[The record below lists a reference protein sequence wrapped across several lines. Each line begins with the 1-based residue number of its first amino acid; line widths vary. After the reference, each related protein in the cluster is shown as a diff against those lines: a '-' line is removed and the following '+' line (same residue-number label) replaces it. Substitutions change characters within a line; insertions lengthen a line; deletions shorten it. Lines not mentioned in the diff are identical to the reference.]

1 MRTRSIRRRAFTLV
15 EVMIAMAILGMV
27 VAAIYA
33 TWRAILGATKAS
45 QTAAAEVQRSR
56 VALRC
61 LEESLTFTAMF
72 VANAGYYW
80 FDAENGSD
88 AYLSFVA
95 NLPEDFPRSGR
106 FGAFPVRRLEFS
118 MRPGSEGGR
127 ELVMRQR
134 LVTREDFDEDEQNFP
149 LVLMKNVKR
158 FEMEFWDVRKGDWKD
173 EWTETNQ
180 LPKLIRIAITTENPN
195 NPFAPGE
202 EYTRIIS
209 PAAVAV
215 QAAWQ
220 GGRGAGAPPG
230 LPPGAPPGVPPGAPP
245 GGPAMTIPIRK

>member
-1 MRTRSIRRRAFTLV
+1 MNARNSSRRAFTLV
-15 EVMIAMAILGMV
+15 EVMIAIAILGMV

-45 QTAAAEVQRSR
+45 QTVAAEVQRSR

-61 LEESLTFTAMF
+61 LEESLTFTSMF
-72 VANAGYYW
+72 VANARYYW
-80 FDAENGSD
+80 FDAQNGSD

-95 NLPEDFPRSGR
+95 HLPKDFPRSGR
-106 FGAFPVRRLEFS
+106 FEGFPMRRLQFS
-118 MRPGSEGGR
+118 MQAGSEGGR
-127 ELVMRQR
+127 ELVLRQSLIMR
-134 LVTREDFDEDEQNFP
+134 EFDEDERNFP

-158 FEMEFWDVRKGDWKD
+158 FEMEFWDSRKGDWKD

-180 LPKLIRIAITTENPN
+180 VPKLIRIAITTENPKY
-195 NPFAPGE
+195 PSEPGQ

-215 QAAWQ
+215 QAGWQ
-220 GGRGAGAPPG
+220 AQGA
-230 LPPGAPPGVPPGAPP
+230 PPGAPPGVPPGVPP
-245 GGPAMTIPIRK
+245 GQPPIPVVPPRR

>member
-1 MRTRSIRRRAFTLV
+1 MRSRNFKRRAFTLI
-15 EVMIAMAILGMV
+15 EVMVAIAILGMV

-61 LEESLTFTAMF
+61 LEESLTFTSMF
-72 VANAGYYW
+72 VANSRYYW
-80 FDAENGSD
+80 FDAQNGSD

-95 NLPEDFPRSGR
+95 QLPKDFPRSGR
-106 FGAFPVRRLEFS
+106 FEGFPLRRLEFS
-118 MRPGSEGGR
+118 MRQGSEGGR
-127 ELVMRQR
+127 ELVLRQSLIMR
-134 LVTREDFDEDEQNFP
+134 EFDEDERNFP

-158 FEMEFWDVRKGDWKD
+158 FEMEFWDLRKGDWKD

-180 LPKLIRIAITTENPN
+180 LPKLIRIAITTQNPKD
-195 NPFAPGE
+195 PFAQGE

-220 GGRGAGAPPG
+220 GGGGGR
-230 LPPGAPPGVPPGAPP
+230 PPGAPSSQPGLPGITPPAV
-245 GGPAMTIPIRK
+245 R

>member
-1 MRTRSIRRRAFTLV
+1 MRTRNFKRRAFTLV
-15 EVMIAMAILGMV
+15 EVMIAIAILGMV

-61 LEESLTFTAMF
+61 LEESLTFTTMF
-72 VANAGYYW
+72 AANNRYYW
-80 FDAENGSD
+80 FDAQNGSD
-88 AYLSFVA
+88 AYLSFVSQ
-95 NLPEDFPRSGR
+95 LPKNFLRNGR
-106 FGAFPVRRLEFS
+106 FEEFPVRRVEFS
-118 MRPGSEGGR
+118 MRSGSEGGR

-134 LVTREDFDEDEQNFP
+134 LITSEDFDEDEHNFP
-149 LVLMKNVKR
+149 VVLMKNVKR
-158 FEMEFWDVRKGDWKD
+158 FEMEFWDMRKNDWKD

-180 LPKLIRIAITTENPN
+180 LPKLIRIAIATENPK

-209 PAAVAV
+209 PASVAV

-220 GGRGAGAPPG
+220 GGGGGR
-230 LPPGAPPGVPPGAPP
+230 PPGAPPPPPPGTPGITPP
-245 GGPAMTIPIRK
+245 GNFTK

>member
-1 MRTRSIRRRAFTLV
+1 MRCRSSSRRAFTLI
-15 EVMIAMAILGMV
+15 EVMIAIAILGMV

-56 VALRC
+56 VAMRC
-61 LEESLTFTAMF
+61 LEESLTFTTMF
-72 VANAGYYW
+72 VANARYYW
-80 FDAENGSD
+80 FDAQNGSD

-95 NLPEDFPRSGR
+95 HLPKDFPRSGR
-106 FGAFPVRRLEFS
+106 FEGFPVRRLQFS
-118 MRPGSEGGR
+118 MQAGSEGGR
-127 ELVMRQR
+127 ELVLRQSLIMR
-134 LVTREDFDEDEQNFP
+134 EFDEDERNFP

-158 FEMEFWDVRKGDWKD
+158 FEMEFWDTRKNDWKD

-180 LPKLIRIAITTENPN
+180 LPKLIRIAITTENPK

-220 GGRGAGAPPG
+220 GGGQGR
-230 LPPGAPPGVPPGAPP
+230 PPGAPPPPPP
-245 GGPAMTIPIRK
+245 ASIK